1 MRTAECTIRRANCTA
16 KPRIFPRAIDANPGT
31 RNAESRQQE
40 IYMLDVI
47 FIAATLMFF
56 GAAIAYV
63 RFCDRI

>member
-1 MRTAECTIRRANCTA
+1 V
-16 KPRIFPRAIDANPGT
+16 
-31 RNAESRQQE
+31 
-40 IYMLDVI
+40 LDVI